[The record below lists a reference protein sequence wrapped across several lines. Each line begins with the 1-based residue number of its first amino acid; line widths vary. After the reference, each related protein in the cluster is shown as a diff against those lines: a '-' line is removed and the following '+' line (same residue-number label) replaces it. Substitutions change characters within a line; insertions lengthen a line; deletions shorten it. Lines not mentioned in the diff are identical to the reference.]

1 MDGNIQTSL
10 IKGHIMKRGKMNRK
24 KSRSTF
30 TRGAQRVH
38 SKNNSRVMRGGIRL

>member
-1 MDGNIQTSL
+1 MR
-10 IKGHIMKRGKMNRK
+10 RGKMSRK

-38 SKNNSRVMRGGIRL
+38 KKNNRSRPMRGGIRL